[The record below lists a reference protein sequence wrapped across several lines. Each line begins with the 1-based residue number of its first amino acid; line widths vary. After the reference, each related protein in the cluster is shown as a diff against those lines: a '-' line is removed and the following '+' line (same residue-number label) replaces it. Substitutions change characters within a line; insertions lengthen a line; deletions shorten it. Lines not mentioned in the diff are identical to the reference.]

1 MQTRSYLLRA
11 ATLMVALALAGCA
24 APPKQ
29 LYQWGSYQGA
39 LYQYLKS
46 NGSDLALQVAQ
57 LEAEA
62 QKNAASGVASPPGLH
77 GHLALLYAKVGD
89 DANAVRSLETER
101 RLFPESATYVDFL
114 LKNSAKVVPSATPST
129 VRSTVPNTVPN
140 TSPNASPKTAPR
152 S

>member
-1 MQTRSYLLRA
+1 MFG
-11 ATLMVALALAGCA
+11 LALAGCA
-24 APPKQ
+24 VPHKP

-39 LYQYLKS
+39 LYEYLKS
-46 NGSDLALQVAQ
+46 NGLDPASQIAR

-62 QKNAASGVASPPGLH
+62 QKNAASGFASPPGLH

-89 DANAVRSLETER
+89 DANAIRSLETER

-114 LKNSAKVVPSATPST
+114 LKNASKVSPSSSPS
-129 VRSTVPNTVPN
+129 S
-140 TSPNASPKTAPR
+140 SPNASPSTAPIAPQKTAPQ